1 MTEQQQHLQSALQ
14 QRESLAQEIQ
24 NLNGLVG
31 EKREMIFKLQGI
43 IEYLQQIGVTLPEA
57 EEEAAATTTTEV
69 VTEEY

>member
-14 QRESLAQEIQ
+14 QKEALIQELQ
-24 NLNGLVG
+24 NLNTLAG

-57 EEEAAATTTTEV
+57 EEEIEEEV
-69 VTEEY
+69 EE

>member
-14 QRESLAQEIQ
+14 QKEFLIQEFQ
-24 NLNGLVG
+24 NLNGLAG

-57 EEEAAATTTTEV
+57 EAEAEEEIEEV
-69 VTEEY
+69 EE